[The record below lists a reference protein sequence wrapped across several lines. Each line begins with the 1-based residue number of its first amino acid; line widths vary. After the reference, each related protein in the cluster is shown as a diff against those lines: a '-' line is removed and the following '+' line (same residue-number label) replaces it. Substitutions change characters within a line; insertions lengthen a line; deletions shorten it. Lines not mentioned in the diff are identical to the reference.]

1 VLKGIGFAPSYPRTD
16 RQTRPLPWKWKE
28 EKRDFDL
35 FILKIFKKKLKK
47 FHSHAL
53 RYFRSYSSLVR
64 PHFESNDHIMR
75 YILSSS

>member
-35 FILKIFKKKLKK
+35 FILKIFKKKLKIVYL
-47 FHSHAL
+47 FF
-53 RYFRSYSSLVR
+53 YFELIFLV
-64 PHFESNDHIMR
+64 FLN
-75 YILSSS
+75 YFNVLILKLIFKN